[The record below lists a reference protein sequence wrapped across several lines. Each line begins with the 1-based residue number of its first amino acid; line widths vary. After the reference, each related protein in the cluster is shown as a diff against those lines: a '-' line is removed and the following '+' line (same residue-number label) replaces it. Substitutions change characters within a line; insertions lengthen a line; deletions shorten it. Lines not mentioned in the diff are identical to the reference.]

1 MGKFSL
7 TGAEYKISE
16 ETAIKQ
22 VKEFLEYYGKDPD
35 EGDKDK
41 QKSVESMLNRIV
53 KYIRQGFVEI
63 RPDMTIYQKIQRP
76 TAGSTASDITY
87 RKFKG
92 SDIIESEGTDETK
105 FGERINNLLGRLSGL
120 DPSVFAKVLEPID
133 SKVSEAIGVLFFL

>member
-7 TGAEYKISE
+7 TGVKMPISE
-16 ETAIKQ
+16 EVATKQ
-22 VKEFLEYYGKDPD
+22 VKDFLEYYGKDPD

-41 QKSVESMLNRIV
+41 QKSVELMLNRVV
-53 KYIRQGFVEI
+53 KYIRQGVIEI
-63 RPDMTIYQKIQRP
+63 RPDMTIYQKLQRP

-92 SDIIESEGTDETK
+92 GDIIESDGDEEK
-105 FGERINNLLGRLSGL
+105 SFGLRINYLLGRLSGL
-120 DPSVFAKVLEPID
+120 DSSVFSQVLEPID